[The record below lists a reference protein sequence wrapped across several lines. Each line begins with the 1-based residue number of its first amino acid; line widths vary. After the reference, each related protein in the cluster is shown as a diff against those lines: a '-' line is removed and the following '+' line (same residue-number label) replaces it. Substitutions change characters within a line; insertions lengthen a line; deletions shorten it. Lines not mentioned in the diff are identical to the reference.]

1 MTETITT
8 IYFIGFWLASLALAF
23 HTKGFT
29 KRQRARI
36 LIFGSLF
43 WPYYI
48 FVAVVVE
55 YTKRRNKK
63 GKGAKRVIDQ

>member
-1 MTETITT
+1 MTDTITN
-8 IYFIGFWLASLALAF
+8 IYFAGFWLASLALAF
-23 HTKGFT
+23 HTKDFT

-48 FVAVVVE
+48 FVATVVE
-55 YTKRRNKK
+55 YTKRRKNK
-63 GKGAKRVIDQ
+63 GKGKDRVIDQ